1 MIIRLVESKTSAK
14 DAGDERFASVE
25 PKREEADPISSLL
38 RASAGWA
45 LFPPSLTSLTASKM
59 CFIILK

>member
-45 LFPPSLTSLTASKM
+45 
-59 CFIILK
+59 